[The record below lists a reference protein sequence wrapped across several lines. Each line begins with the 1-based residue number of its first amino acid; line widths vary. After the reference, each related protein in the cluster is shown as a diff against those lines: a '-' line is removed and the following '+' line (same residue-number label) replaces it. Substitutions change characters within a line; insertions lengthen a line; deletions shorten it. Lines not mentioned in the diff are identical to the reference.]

1 MASSSEPG
9 SQRLH
14 VAVSGAGGLIG
25 SALLPH
31 LARRGHRVSR
41 LVRRSAVP
49 GEISWDPSRGVLDA
63 ADLEG
68 VDAVVHLAGENVG
81 ARWTSA
87 RKKRIRSSRVAG
99 TRLLSETLA
108 RLRRRPGVLVSASA
122 IGIYGDRGN
131 ETLTESSGLGN
142 GDRDFL
148 VSVTQ
153 EWESAADPARGA
165 GIRVVHPRFGVV
177 LSPAGGAL
185 ERLLLPF
192 RLGLGGRLGSG
203 SQWMSWISI
212 DDTIGAIDQALSNPE
227 LNGPVNVTAPE
238 PVTNRE
244 FTRTLGRVLSRPT
257 LFPVP
262 AAALRLALG
271 EMAEGTILAS
281 ARVLPARLVEVGY
294 QFSQPR
300 LEDALR
306 HVLEGTRR

>member
-1 MASSSEPG
+1 
-9 SQRLH
+9 
-14 VAVSGAGGLIG
+14 
-25 SALLPH
+25 
-31 LARRGHRVSR
+31 
-41 LVRRSAVP
+41 
-49 GEISWDPSRGVLDA
+49 
-63 ADLEG
+63 
-68 VDAVVHLAGENVG
+68 
-81 ARWTSA
+81 
-87 RKKRIRSSRVAG
+87 
-99 TRLLSETLA
+99 
-108 RLRRRPGVLVSASA
+108 
-122 IGIYGDRGN
+122 
-131 ETLTESSGLGN
+131 
-142 GDRDFL
+142 
-148 VSVTQ
+148 
-153 EWESAADPARGA
+153 
-165 GIRVVHPRFGVV
+165 
-177 LSPAGGAL
+177 
-185 ERLLLPF
+185 LPF